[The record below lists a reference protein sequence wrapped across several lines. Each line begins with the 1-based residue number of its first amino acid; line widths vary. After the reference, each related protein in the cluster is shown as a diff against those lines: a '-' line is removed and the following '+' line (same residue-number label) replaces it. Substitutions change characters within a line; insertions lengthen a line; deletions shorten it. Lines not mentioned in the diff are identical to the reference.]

1 MRAAIAAGDLAG
13 AMASFLT
20 GVHGITRDNVAR
32 MHRVAAWRDQIA
44 LAPLVLRELEAVAH
58 FHFVANDYADWRI
71 PTLLLLGGESPAQ
84 YRVTA
89 DLLHGSLPGSRIEV
103 LPGQGHTAINTAP
116 RLFADAVL
124 RFLGAHEE

>member
-1 MRAAIAAGDLAG
+1 
-13 AMASFLT
+13 
-20 GVHGITRDNVAR
+20 
-32 MHRVAAWRDQIA
+32 
-44 LAPLVLRELEAVAH
+44 
-58 FHFVANDYADWRI
+58 
-71 PTLLLLGGESPAQ
+71 
-84 YRVTA
+84 VTA